1 MHFLSSAVLVE
12 ADQRMHA
19 DNINARTGV
28 TVGVL
33 SVFLVFGFMFTV
45 SGFRGESLGG
55 VPLMALG
62 PSIFLPSLGIITF
75 TVWTRGCSNCP
86 VSVFKKSDRGTIRYA
101 EHRSSVASEAEERQY
116 SQGKSSSHDGP
127 YVATGIGAGSPAAS
141 QTPPHPPT
149 ARRNSAPCTVDI
161 DWSSVEQQGSQG
173 TTALAVIYRPVARC
187 GPASRRLARVL
198 PCDVCAHCAALVS
211 GGVSLGAQPS
221 FTCAVVIER
230 STLVSFPSRR
240 GSSPGGCEAPASRCH
255 PGGTASVTTEV
266 WNRLPSC
273 FYFDS

>member
-1 MHFLSSAVLVE
+1 MVGRRAVRRYRR
-12 ADQRMHA
+12 Q
-19 DNINARTGV
+19 
-28 TVGVL
+28 
-33 SVFLVFGFMFTV
+33 
-45 SGFRGESLGG
+45 
-55 VPLMALG
+55 
-62 PSIFLPSLGIITF
+62 PS
-75 TVWTRGCSNCP
+75 
-86 VSVFKKSDRGTIRYA
+86 
-101 EHRSSVASEAEERQY
+101 
-116 SQGKSSSHDGP
+116 
-127 YVATGIGAGSPAAS
+127 
-141 QTPPHPPT
+141 
-149 ARRNSAPCTVDI
+149 PCTVDI